1 MRKYKPKLF
10 WRNKQTQRSF
20 FIKVAAELGFDPLVP
35 ENWKHVT
42 KKQLIAKVSYP
53 KKEKRRTLPTK

>member
-42 KKQLIAKVSYP
+42 KKQLIAKVP
-53 KKEKRRTLPTK
+53 DP